1 MVEYYVTCSY
11 KLICNLNCLLISCAC
26 FISSTPHQFDPETLD
41 AVLYLMDMSVVLD
54 SDGRRNPIT
63 VARAMTEMVNQEDN
77 DGGILYGLW
86 SDKDED
92 YADGTDPTAW
102 SGSAA
107 ILREFLDTKKPVRYA
122 QCWVFGGTLTT
133 GPLV

>member
-1 MVEYYVTCSY
+1 M
-11 KLICNLNCLLISCAC
+11 
-26 FISSTPHQFDPETLD
+26 
-41 AVLYLMDMSVVLD
+41 MDLSAILD
-54 SDGRRNPIT
+54 SDGRRNPVT
-63 VARAMTEMVNQEDN
+63 VARVMTEMVNQEDS

-86 SDKDED
+86 SSNDED

-107 ILREFLDTKKPVRYA
+107 ILRQYIETKKAVRYG

-133 GPLV
+133 GQKR